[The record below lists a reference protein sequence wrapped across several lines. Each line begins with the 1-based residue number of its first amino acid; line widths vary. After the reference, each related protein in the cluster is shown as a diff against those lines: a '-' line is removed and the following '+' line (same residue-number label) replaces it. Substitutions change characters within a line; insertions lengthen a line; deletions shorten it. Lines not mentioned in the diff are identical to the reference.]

1 MVLNSYRAAVG
12 RDWSWVPWFPID
24 PHWPAWPLGGSSGH
38 HRLRVSDSCPK
49 VFPQGPRCF
58 LSVGC
63 FLRVAL
69 VGQFSVFWSWPTT
82 SSPWLAYHWVVTFFA
97 NFLRCGQ
104 LLSPSTGDTHL
115 PGLWIAHG
123 IRYVVPWRIPVKSK
137 LGPKPAGKPRF
148 WAVEPSWAAFTAGR
162 QGWEG
167 QALPSICQIKSP
179 QNVA

>member
-49 VFPQGPRCF
+49 VFPQGPHCF

-82 SSPWLAYHWVVTFFA
+82 SSPWLAYPWVVTFFA

-123 IRYVVPWRIPVKSK
+123 VRYVVPWWIPVKSK

-148 WAVEPSWAAFTAGR
+148 WAVEPSWAAFAAGR
-162 QGWEG
+162 QG
-167 QALPSICQIKSP
+167 
-179 QNVA
+179 